1 VSSVEIPA
9 YLIGIFLVEWS
20 GRRPIINGGLI
31 GAGVFCLIAGVLP
44 QDQSTLVVVFSLLG
58 KFCSAM
64 QNVTIVMLTSE
75 VFHTSVRGIA
85 IALCSTV
92 AKIGGILAPIIATL
106 GKTNA
111 AIPYLIFG
119 ILNIVVGLL
128 SVMLPETKGL
138 PMPCS
143 IAEAKALEK

>member
-1 VSSVEIPA
+1 MGDV
-9 YLIGIFLVEWS
+9 
-20 GRRPIINGGLI
+20 
-31 GAGVFCLIAGVLP
+31 VFA
-44 QDQSTLVVVFSLLG
+44 DQSTLVVVFSLLG

-106 GKTNA
+106 VGSSASDVFCDGLDIEILRVFLCLSSQGKTNA